1 MCYAFFLFFF
11 GAVCITTRLNPL
23 EGKNLERERERER
36 NVKGIEIT
44 NETRQV
50 FDTKLLHRFF
60 DRNTFL
66 INSSI
71 QVSISIT

>member
-1 MCYAFFLFFF
+1 MLFFLFFFF

-23 EGKNLERERERER
+23 EGKNLEREREG
-36 NVKGIEIT
+36 NVKVIQIT

-71 QVSISIT
+71 QVSIFIT

>member
-1 MCYAFFLFFF
+1 MLFSLFFFF

-23 EGKNLERERERER
+23 EGKNLEREREG
-36 NVKGIEIT
+36 NVKVIQIT

-71 QVSISIT
+71 QVSIFIT